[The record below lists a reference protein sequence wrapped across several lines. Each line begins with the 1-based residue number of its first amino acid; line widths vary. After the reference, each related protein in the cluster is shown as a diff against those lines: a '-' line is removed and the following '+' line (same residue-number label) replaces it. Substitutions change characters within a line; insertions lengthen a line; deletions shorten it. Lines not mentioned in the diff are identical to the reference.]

1 MDSALNSCWLFTNKI
16 IVWFGDELLHSRLSY
31 GQSYLG
37 SKCNGS
43 KYLNLSQI
51 ACEISSGQALKVSR
65 FEESRTSIFLPMAT
79 LSYML
84 LDTTFNDNVCRYCC
98 NSNKMYRPMPVSM
111 FEALIPPVWILG
123 PMVTTVKVEGSKLKN
138 LKIMLCCCHGNNKP
152 GSLDLK

>member
-1 MDSALNSCWLFTNKI
+1 MSCSTPDCHMVKAIWVPNVMAPT
-16 IVWFGDELLHSRLSY
+16 
-31 GQSYLG
+31 
-37 SKCNGS
+37 
-43 KYLNLSQI
+43 YLNLSQI

-65 FEESRTSIFLPMAT
+65 FEESRSSIFLPMAT
-79 LSYML
+79 LSYMQNVRL